1 MPEIIGYKKVINT
14 IIDLDAEYITNE
26 IAKLCGLS
34 QRQIQREIRA
44 GNLKIPRYKAPRN
57 GGQHIIGK
65 EFVKWLKK
73 YYCEIV
79 EVKY

>member
-44 GNLKIPRYKAPRN
+44 GSLKISKYKAPRN
-57 GGQHIIGK
+57 GGQH
-65 EFVKWLKK
+65 KK